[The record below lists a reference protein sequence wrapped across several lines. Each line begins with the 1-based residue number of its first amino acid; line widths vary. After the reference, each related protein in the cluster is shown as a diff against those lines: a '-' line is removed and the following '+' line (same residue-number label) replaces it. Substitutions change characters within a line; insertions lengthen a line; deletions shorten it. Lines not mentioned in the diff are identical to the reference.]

1 MLETKSLHKRYDQ
14 HIALHQLDLKIQP
27 GEVYALLGPNGAGK
41 TTTINCLLGFA
52 SPDGGH
58 ALVNG
63 IDSSVEP
70 DRARRALAYI
80 PEQVNLYEWFSGLEN
95 LDYFAELGGHHYDAQ
110 QLSNFLAEAGLQAA
124 AFHKPVA
131 QYSKGMRQKVGIAIA
146 LAKNAKALL
155 LDEPTSGLDPRASYE
170 FSQLLRKLSE
180 RKVAILMATHDI
192 FRALDVATRV
202 GIMEGGILR
211 SEIATTEISPT
222 ALEAMYL
229 EITSVK

>member
-1 MLETKSLHKRYDQ
+1 MLEAKALHKRYDQ
-14 HIALHQLDLKIQP
+14 HIALHQLDLKIEP

-41 TTTINCLLGFA
+41 TTTINCFLGFV
-52 SPDGGH
+52 SPNGGS

-63 IDSSVEP
+63 VDSSAAPEK
-70 DRARRALAYI
+70 ARQALAYI
-80 PEQVNLYEWFSGLEN
+80 PEQVNLYGWFTGLEN
-95 LDYFAELGGHHYDAQ
+95 LAYFAELGGHRYDIRT
-110 QLSNFLAEAGLQAA
+110 LHVFLTEAGLQSA
-124 AFHKPVA
+124 AFDKPVA

-155 LDEPTSGLDPRASYE
+155 LDEPTSGLDPRASFE

-180 RKVAILMATHDI
+180 RRVATLMATHDI

-202 GIMEGGILR
+202 GIMEGGHLR
-211 SEIATTEISPT
+211 TEIETARISP
-222 ALEAMYL
+222 AELEATYL